1 MLAVSTTTIGRAAQM
16 LALLAIIGL
25 SSVSARGDSLADS
38 EREAA
43 ILEQAH
49 ALRGR
54 AGIAQLIGNLKEAE
68 SLHRR
73 AIELVK
79 NNYGPHHRD
88 LPLLLGS
95 LASFY
100 KSQGR
105 LGEAEQLNNEAI
117 AGDLRG
123 GRIPAFLPMRLDNA
137 EIMLSEG
144 RLDEAEVAFKDALA
158 IEASDRDY
166 GNRSRKGLASIHF
179 MRKNWAAAADLWEAV
194 INDSVAIQQETKRYQ
209 SQLPAASESVSMI
222 GNVDAFYGYVE
233 AAFRL
238 SNQQPSSR
246 LLLASKAF
254 EKAQWVLDS
263 RASQSIRQMVAR
275 ASAMG
280 GTASSNNF
288 RTRQDLVARWRTLKE
303 QRDVAVRGGT
313 WSSNSSQSTTIVA
326 EMNAIDDQLIELDRL
341 LATDRP
347 EYLRIAAPSS
357 VEIESLQ
364 KVLHADETLVLPLFV
379 PANGS
384 EPALVYVWS
393 VRNDGLSWNRIE
405 DIGETVEQTIA
416 ALRCGLDTSS
426 WKADRGFGC
435 SAFGLRYTDDDLLDH
450 RPLPF
455 DTQRAS
461 RLFDRLFG
469 PLSNDLLGRDIILV
483 PSGALSSLPLQVLVT
498 QRPRATDGASDVA
511 WLVKSSPV
519 SVVPSVSAFLA
530 LRMAANPSRANRTM
544 AGFGNPLLD
553 GKSDD
558 PNSTRLARE
567 AKNSETCATVGQFH
581 VATSVEAAERLQAR
595 SPVLDAATLRRQPP
609 LPETADELCKI
620 AGNLKADPADVWLG
634 ARATE
639 HIVKHLS
646 RIGELERY
654 RILYFATHAA
664 LADQVS
670 GATDAGLILTPPPT
684 ASEEDD
690 GFLSASEIATLRL
703 DADWIVLSACNTA
716 GGLKHG
722 EEPLSGLAQAFL
734 YAQARALLVSHWAV
748 DSKATVQLMTSTFA
762 RMSEDPKI
770 GRARALQQAM
780 IEMAKSSEYLNR
792 PEIWAPFVFVGDSF
806 EQLARR

>member
-1 MLAVSTTTIGRAAQM
+1 MLVVSIKTISRAARA
-16 LALLAIIGL
+16 LVLLAIVVL
-25 SSVSARGDSLADS
+25 SVASVRADDLADS

-43 ILEQAH
+43 ILEEAH

-54 AGIAQLIGNLKEAE
+54 AGFAQLAGNLKEAE
-68 SLHRR
+68 ALYRR
-73 AIELVK
+73 SIELVK
-79 NNYGPHHRD
+79 GNYGPHHRD
-88 LPLLLGS
+88 MPTLLGA
-95 LASFY
+95 LAAFY

-105 LGEAEQLNNEAI
+105 LREAERVNDEAL
-117 AGDLRG
+117 AGDPRDGPNATL
-123 GRIPAFLPMRLDNA
+123 LPMDLDNA
-137 EIMLSEG
+137 EIKLSQG
-144 RLDEAEVAFKDALA
+144 RLDEAEAAFKRALTT
-158 IEASDRDY
+158 ETSDRDY
-166 GNRSRKGLASIHF
+166 RNRSRKGLASVYF
-179 MRKNWAAAADLWEAV
+179 MRKEWKAAAELWDDV
-194 INDSVAIQQETKRYQ
+194 TNDSIAIQQESKKFLFQ
-209 SQLPAASESVSMI
+209 SPATSESVSII

-238 SNQQPSSR
+238 SEQQPSSR
-246 LLLASKAF
+246 LLPASKAF

-275 ASAMG
+275 VSAKG
-280 GTASSNNF
+280 GSASSSNF
-288 RTRQDLVARWRTLKE
+288 RTRQDLVVRWRTLKE
-303 QRDVAVRGGT
+303 QRDVAIRGGT
-313 WSSNSSQSTTIVA
+313 WSSTSSESVSIIA

-347 EYLRIAAPSS
+347 KYLRIAAPSS
-357 VEIESLQ
+357 VAIESLQ
-364 KVLHADETLVLPLFV
+364 KLLHADETLVLPLFV
-379 PANGS
+379 PASGS
-384 EPALVYVWS
+384 EPALAYVWS
-393 VRNDGLSWNRIE
+393 VRQDGLNWNRIE
-405 DIGETVEQTIA
+405 DTGETVEQTIA
-416 ALRCGLDTSS
+416 ALRCGLDSSS

-435 SAFGLRYTDDDLLDH
+435 SAFGLRYTDNDRLHH

-455 DTQRAS
+455 DTQRAF

-483 PSGALSSLPLQVLVT
+483 PSGPLSSLPLQVLVT
-498 QRPRATDGASDVA
+498 QPPRSTDVA
-511 WLVKSSPV
+511 WLMKSSPV

-530 LRMAANPSRANRTM
+530 LRTASNPSRASRPM
-544 AGFGNPLLD
+544 GGFGNPLLD
-553 GKSDD
+553 GRSDD
-558 PNSTRLARE
+558 PNSARLARE
-567 AKNSETCATVGQFH
+567 AKNSETCAAVGQTF

-609 LPETADELCKI
+609 LPETADELCKV

-639 HIVKHLS
+639 HTVKHLS

-690 GFLSASEIATLRL
+690 GFLSTPEIATLRL
-703 DADWIVLSACNTA
+703 DADWVVLSACNTA

-722 EEPLSGLAQAFL
+722 DEPLSGLAQAFL

-748 DSKATVQLMTSTFA
+748 DTNAAVRLMTSTFA
-762 RMSEDPKI
+762 RMSNDPTI
-770 GRARALQQAM
+770 GRARGLQQAM

-792 PEIWAPFVFVGDSF
+792 PEVWAPFVFVGDSF
-806 EQLARR
+806 EQATRQ

>member
-1 MLAVSTTTIGRAAQM
+1 MLAVSRTTIGRAAQV

-73 AIELVK
+73 AIDLVK

-95 LASFY
+95 LASLY

-137 EIMLSEG
+137 EIMLSQG

-158 IEASDRDY
+158 IGASDRDY

-179 MRKNWAAAADLWEAV
+179 MRKNWSAAADLWEAV

-209 SQLPAASESVSMI
+209 SQLPATSESVSMI

-246 LLLASKAF
+246 PLLASKAF
-254 EKAQWVLDS
+254 ERAQWVLDS

-275 ASAMG
+275 ATAKG
-280 GTASSNNF
+280 GTASSNNV
-288 RTRQDLVARWRTLKE
+288 RTRQDLVARWRNLKE
-303 QRDVAVRGGT
+303 QRDVAIRGGT
-313 WSSNSSQSTTIVA
+313 WSSSSSESITIVA
-326 EMNAIDDQLIELDRL
+326 EMNAIDDQLIKLDRL

-364 KVLHADETLVLPLFV
+364 RLLHANEALVLPLFV

-384 EPALVYVWS
+384 EPALVYIWS
-393 VRNDGLSWNRIE
+393 VRTDGLSWNRIE
-405 DIGETVEQTIA
+405 DTGETVEQTIA
-416 ALRCGLDTSS
+416 ALRCGLDSSS

-435 SAFGLRYTDDDLLDH
+435 SAFGLRYTDDDRLHH

-455 DTQRAS
+455 DTQRAF

-469 PLSNDLLGRDIILV
+469 PLSDDLLGRDIILV
-483 PSGALSSLPLQVLVT
+483 PSGPLSSLPLQVLVT
-498 QRPRATDGASDVA
+498 RPPRSTDVA
-511 WLVKSSPV
+511 WLMKSSPV

-530 LRMAANPSRANRTM
+530 LRTASNPSRASRTM

-553 GKSDD
+553 GRSDD
-558 PNSTRLARE
+558 PNSARLARE
-567 AKNSETCATVGQFH
+567 AKNSETCATVEQIH

-609 LPETADELCKI
+609 LPETANELCKV
-620 AGNLKADPADVWLG
+620 AGNLKVDPADVWLG

-703 DADWIVLSACNTA
+703 DADWVVLSACNTA

-762 RMSEDPKI
+762 KMSNDPKI

-780 IEMAKSSEYLNR
+780 IEMAKSSEYLNQ
-792 PEIWAPFVFVGDSF
+792 PEVWAPFVFVGDSF
-806 EQLARR
+806 EQLAKR